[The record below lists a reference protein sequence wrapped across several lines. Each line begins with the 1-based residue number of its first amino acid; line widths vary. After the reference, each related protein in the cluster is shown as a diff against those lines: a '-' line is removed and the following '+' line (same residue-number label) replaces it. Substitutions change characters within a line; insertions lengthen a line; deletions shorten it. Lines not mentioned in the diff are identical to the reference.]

1 MSINEKVFADIF
13 SKPPEG
19 NKKYI
24 FLVDDEALDKKIIYS
39 GYYSMLIQDKEDA
52 ERYMPPIIDGLTKGY
67 VKDLVFLPAKIKKT
81 MSDIFTAELEND
93 GIPIDKEA
101 YKIFYNKPYASW
113 DDKQVKAAID
123 KYVGKYTTR
132 RKEIEYNNNGFEMEN
147 GRISIKNLDFS
158 KLALYLIKKYKIVKI
173 GEHLHRYDSGLYVH
187 LSDGEFDKIV
197 MDEVYNTRIKD
208 RLEFRRYVER
218 YADEKTTS
226 DKRYILFNNGIYD
239 LKEKK
244 LIPIKEDYVFCNRIP
259 HNYNAEAERQ
269 DVLDSFISDLV
280 CGDEV
285 AMQFLKEVIGYCFYR
300 GNPLQAFLFILGG
313 GGNGK
318 STFSG
323 FMEFL
328 IGNDNISFLT
338 LEEMADNFTLPQLQ
352 NKLLNI
358 GDDVENEYISRVGPL
373 KKMVSGEPFQAGG
386 KYKDKKPMRYY
397 GKLIFTGN
405 TIPKMND
412 KTNGLKRRLKILP
425 FLNDFR
431 KKAVVNMLSKLC
443 TEEVA
448 EYAIKI
454 GLENLDNVFKN
465 GGFTIPPISK
475 EALKAFDE
483 KNNNVMEFIQE
494 KRDFILAKE
503 AQTVYFEYE
512 DFCKHAGYK
521 PLGRNSFYEAMEN
534 AGYKKVRDQTIPDRP
549 TMFVKPHS

>member
-1 MSINEKVFADIF
+1 MALNENVFKDIF
-13 SKPPEG
+13 SRPPEG
-19 NKKYI
+19 NNKYI
-24 FLVDDEALDKKIIYS
+24 FVVDDKTLDDKIIYS
-39 GYYSMLIQDKEDA
+39 GYYSMLIQNEDDA
-52 ERYMPPIIDGLTKGY
+52 ERYINLIAEGLTKGY
-67 VKDLVFLPAKIKKT
+67 AKDFIFLPARLKKSL
-81 MSDIFTAELEND
+81 SDMLINELESD
-93 GIPIDKEA
+93 DIPVDKEA
-101 YKIFYNKPYASW
+101 YRIFYKKPYATW
-113 DDKQVKAAID
+113 RQAQIKKALD
-123 KYVGKYTTR
+123 RYVAQYTAQ
-132 RKEIEYNNNGFEMEN
+132 RKEAEYNNNGFETEN

-158 KLALYLIKKYKIVKI
+158 KLALYLAEKYKIVKI
-173 GEHLHRYDSGLYVH
+173 GEHLHRYDNGLYVH
-187 LSDGEFDKIV
+187 LSDGDFDKIV

-208 RLEFRRYVER
+208 RMEFRRYVER
-218 YADEKTTS
+218 YADKKTTS

-239 LKEKK
+239 LREKK

-259 HNYNAEAERQ
+259 HNYNANAEKQ
-269 DVLDSFISDLV
+269 EILDKFISDLV
-280 CGDEV
+280 CGDET
-285 AMQFLKEVIGYCFYR
+285 AIKFLKEVIGYCFYR

-412 KTNGLKRRLKILP
+412 KTNGLKRRIKILP

-431 KKAVVNMLSKLC
+431 KKAVVNMLSRLC

-454 GLENLDNVFKN
+454 GLENLNDVFKN
-465 GGFTIPPISK
+465 GGFTIPLISK

-483 KNNNVMEFIQE
+483 KNNNVMEFIKE
-494 KRDFILAKE
+494 KEDFILAKE

-534 AGYKKVRDQTIPDRP
+534 AGYKKVRDRKTAGEPYMFKRRTI
-549 TMFVKPHS
+549 